1 MVRSV
6 KIACLLMLGCP
17 CPMTL
22 ADGKGSSPEHFEA
35 APGAMAE
42 CWAESSN
49 RMEVRPCLA
58 AKQKVADAAL
68 TEATS
73 RMENKARE
81 LDAITTADHDV
92 KQRFLSA
99 QKAFFQYINA
109 NCRWHAVMFASGTG
123 AGDTYQA
130 CLVDLRRVRTAE
142 IRKALGE

>member
-1 MVRSV
+1 
-6 KIACLLMLGCP
+6 
-17 CPMTL
+17 
-22 ADGKGSSPEHFEA
+22 
-35 APGAMAE
+35 
-42 CWAESSN
+42 
-49 RMEVRPCLA
+49 MEVGPCLA

-73 RMENKARE
+73 RMENKAHE

-99 QKAFFQYINA
+99 QKTFFQYIDA
-109 NCRWHAVMFASGTG
+109 NCRWHAAMLASGSG
-123 AGDTYQA
+123 AGDAYQA